1 MKKKNRLAL
10 YGFQELLAI
19 DEMFKTHGFE
29 MEQINTRGTDVK
41 VEKNLIFIHNQDVIQ
56 EDLTAV
62 KCHSESD
69 SAFIETWFTLRS
81 YNPKN
86 FDSWEVRS
94 ETKTFKNQTW
104 KESN

>member
-1 MKKKNRLAL
+1 
-10 YGFQELLAI
+10 
-19 DEMFKTHGFE
+19 
-29 MEQINTRGTDVK
+29 
-41 VEKNLIFIHNQDVIQ
+41 
-56 EDLTAV
+56 V

>member
-1 MKKKNRLAL
+1 MKKKNRLTI

-19 DEMFKTHGFE
+19 AEMFKNHGFE
-29 MEQINTRGTDVK
+29 IGQINTHGTDVK
-41 VEKNLIFIHNQDVIQ
+41 VEKNWIFIHEQDVIQ

-81 YNPKN
+81 YDPKN

-94 ETKTFKNQTW
+94 ETKTFK
-104 KESN
+104 KESK